1 MNELKP
7 KRKKWT
13 DRKRTKRKRK
23 TRDDSKIAKDIQ

>member
-7 KRKKWT
+7 KRRSGLKEKG
-13 DRKRTKRKRK
+13 KKRKRK

>member
-7 KRKKWT
+7 KRRSEGIKEKE
-13 DRKRTKRKRK
+13 RQ